1 MANAS
6 HASPLSDAGAASASS
21 GSGSGSRS
29 GGGGN
34 GSNPSPSASAGSGSG
49 GSVPYNAPSAD
60 SPYPA
65 DSTNSTSSASSSDTA
80 QGQGHGQ
87 GQGLLRAYGRYDEIP
102 IFARGVASTGTIEII
117 GADADPDVINGGV
130 EGMVRI
136 DVVMQ
141 YGGFQDVG
149 SKVRVCEVV
158 RGDGSIGVGVYVS
171 SAPHRFWILEH
182 GRQSWAGGRCI
193 ARACSGIA
201 YGQLVKRQRRRAI
214 PVGRW
219 ELTDRPQPKQTASSP
234 TPTS

>member
-6 HASPLSDAGAASASS
+6 HASPLSDAGAVSASS
-21 GSGSGSRS
+21 GSGSGGSRS
-29 GGGGN
+29 GGGGGGGN
-34 GSNPSPSASAGSGSG
+34 GSNPSPSASAGTGSG

-60 SPYPA
+60 APNPA
-65 DSTNSTSSASSSDTA
+65 DSINSTSSTSSSDAA
-80 QGQGHGQ
+80 QGQ

-149 SKVRVCEVV
+149 SQVRVCEVV

-171 SAPHRFWILEH
+171 FAPL
-182 GRQSWAGGRCI
+182 
-193 ARACSGIA
+193 
-201 YGQLVKRQRRRAI
+201 L
-214 PVGRW
+214 
-219 ELTDRPQPKQTASSP
+219 
-234 TPTS
+234 